1 MEWYTLLVCFMASAA
16 AGLGT
21 GFAGMSAAAVIGPVL
36 SVFLGM
42 PIYEAVGIGLISD
55 VLASAGSAFTYGRKK
70 NVDIKNSLWL
80 LGSILAFTV
89 LGSFVA
95 TFVSNNTMNNGAQIT
110 MIILGLKFI
119 IFPINKPK
127 QFNGSHTKAKMI
139 IKSIIGGLII
149 GFVCGF
155 VGAGGGMLMLL
166 VLTTFMGYPMHKA
179 VGTSV
184 FIMTFTALTGAI
196 SHFTMGGLPNIGCL
210 LLCATFTFFWAEV
223 ASIIANK
230 AKAKTLNRVVGM
242 VLIATSLIVII
253 VEKL

>member
-1 MEWYTLLVCFMASAA
+1 MEWYALLICFIASAA

-21 GFAGMSAAAVIGPVL
+21 GFAGMSAAAVIGPML
-36 SVFLGM
+36 STFLGI

-55 VLASAGSAFTYGRKK
+55 VFASAGSAITYGRSK

-80 LGSILAFTV
+80 LFSILAFTV

-95 TFVSNNTMNNGAQIT
+95 TFISDRTMSSGAQIT
-110 MIILGLKFI
+110 MVILGLKFI
-119 IFPINKPK
+119 IFPITKPK
-127 QFNGSHTKAKMI
+127 QLKSADNKKVMI
-139 IKSIIGGLII
+139 IKSIVCGLII

-166 VLTTFMGYPMHKA
+166 ILTSVMGYPMHKA

-210 LLCATFTFFWAEV
+210 LLCITFTFTWAEI

-230 AKAKTLNRVVGM
+230 VRAKILNRVVGV
-242 VLIATSLIVII
+242 VLIVTSLVVVA
-253 VEKL
+253 VEML